1 MGSLTALD
9 IIVLTLV
16 GGGAVLGFSRGLVQ
30 EVTTL
35 LAWVLAIAAVRFFH
49 PAVTEF
55 VSRWVGT
62 AGGAAM
68 LAFVLLFGIVFGL
81 AKWGSRA
88 MGQRSRA
95 SIVGGIDRGLGAG
108 FGAVKGL
115 LIAAIGFMLV
125 TLLYD
130 IGYGNAQRPEWMMQ
144 SRTYPALNAT
154 SAALSKVIAERRA
167 EARAARGAP
176 SYLGARAAVRQRDHP
191 RPRRRR
197 ERTRDEGRP
206 ARRSLRAGAGVGGA
220 GRTPRARPRAR

>member
-1 MGSLTALD
+1 MTALD

-35 LAWVLAIAAVRFFH
+35 LAWILAIAAVRFFH
-49 PAVTEF
+49 PLVTDMLAG
-55 VSRWVGT
+55 WVGGE
-62 AGGAAM
+62 GGAAM
-68 LAFVLLFGIVFGL
+68 LAFVLLFGGVFAL

-95 SIVGGIDRGLGAG
+95 SFVGGFDRGLGAG

-115 LIAAIGFMLV
+115 LIASIGFLLI

-130 IGYGNAQRPEWMMQ
+130 IGYGNAQRPAWMSD

-154 SAALSKVIAERRA
+154 SAAMSKVIAERRA
-167 EARAARGAP
+167 QARAAENE
-176 SYLGARAAVRQRDHP
+176 AAKADKP
-191 RPRRRR
+191 
-197 ERTRDEGRP
+197 
-206 ARRSLRAGAGVGGA
+206 
-220 GRTPRARPRAR
+220 

>member
-9 IIVLTLV
+9 ILVLTLV

-35 LAWVLAIAAVRFFH
+35 LAWVLAIVAVRLFH
-49 PAVTEF
+49 GMVTNL
-55 VSRWVGT
+55 VAGWVGT
-62 AGGAAM
+62 EGGAAM
-68 LAFVLLFGIVFGL
+68 LAFVLLFGGVFAL

-95 SIVGGIDRGLGAG
+95 SLVGGFDRGLGAG

-115 LIAAIGFMLV
+115 IIASLLFMVV

-130 IGYGNAQRPEWMMQ
+130 VGYGNAQRPAWMTD

-154 SAALSKVIAERRA
+154 SGAMSKVIAERRD
-167 EARAARGAP
+167 AARQAQATGKQDAP
-176 SYLGARAAVRQRDHP
+176 DAA
-191 RPRRRR
+191 
-197 ERTRDEGRP
+197 
-206 ARRSLRAGAGVGGA
+206 AK
-220 GRTPRARPRAR
+220 

>member
-55 VSRWVGT
+55 VSRWSGRRAGRRCSPSSSSSVSSSPRQMGRARDGT
-62 AGGAAM
+62 AQPRLDRRRYRPRARRGFRGGE
-68 LAFVLLFGIVFGL
+68 
-81 AKWGSRA
+81 
-88 MGQRSRA
+88 
-95 SIVGGIDRGLGAG
+95 
-108 FGAVKGL
+108 GL

-167 EARAARGAP
+167 EARAAESASVKQDAP
-176 SYLGARAAVRQRDHP
+176 DAA
-191 RPRRRR
+191 
-197 ERTRDEGRP
+197 
-206 ARRSLRAGAGVGGA
+206 AK
-220 GRTPRARPRAR
+220 

>member
-9 IIVLTLV
+9 ILVLTLV
-16 GGGAVLGFSRGLVQ
+16 GGSAVLGFSRGLVQ

-49 PAVTEF
+49 PAVTDLLTG
-55 VSRWVGT
+55 WVGT
-62 AGGAAM
+62 EGGAAM
-68 LAFVLLFGIVFGL
+68 LAFVLLFGGVFAF

-95 SIVGGIDRGLGAG
+95 SLVGGFDRGLGAG

-115 LIAAIGFMLV
+115 MIAAIGFMAV

-130 IGYGNAQRPEWMMQ
+130 IGYGNAQRPAWMTD

-154 SAALSKVIAERRA
+154 SKALSQVIADRRA
-167 EARAARGAP
+167 QAREAEA
-176 SYLGARAAVRQRDHP
+176 
-191 RPRRRR
+191 
-197 ERTRDEGRP
+197 E
-206 ARRSLRAGAGVGGA
+206 AGASA
-220 GRTPRARPRAR
+220 P

>member
-81 AKWGSRA
+81 AKWGARA

-167 EARAARGAP
+167 EARAAESTTVKQDAP
-176 SYLGARAAVRQRDHP
+176 DAA
-191 RPRRRR
+191 
-197 ERTRDEGRP
+197 
-206 ARRSLRAGAGVGGA
+206 AK
-220 GRTPRARPRAR
+220 

>member
-130 IGYGNAQRPEWMMQ
+130 IGYGNAQRPEWMEQ

-154 SAALSKVIAERRA
+154 SAALSKVTAERRA
-167 EARAARGAP
+167 EARAAESTTAKQDAP
-176 SYLGARAAVRQRDHP
+176 DAA
-191 RPRRRR
+191 
-197 ERTRDEGRP
+197 
-206 ARRSLRAGAGVGGA
+206 AK
-220 GRTPRARPRAR
+220 

>member
-16 GGGAVLGFSRGLVQ
+16 GGGAVLGFMRGLVQ

-49 PAVTEF
+49 PAVTDL
-55 VSRWVGT
+55 VSGWVGT

-68 LAFVLLFGIVFGL
+68 LAFIILFGGVFGL

-88 MGQRSRA
+88 MGHRSRA
-95 SIVGGIDRGLGAG
+95 SLVGGFDRGLGAG

-115 LIAAIGFMLV
+115 LIATIGFMAV

-130 IGYGNAQRPEWMMQ
+130 IGYGDAQRPAWMTG

-154 SAALSKVIAERRA
+154 SGALSKVIADRRA
-167 EARAARGAP
+167 EARAADAQGSVKP
-176 SYLGARAAVRQRDHP
+176 
-191 RPRRRR
+191 
-197 ERTRDEGRP
+197 
-206 ARRSLRAGAGVGGA
+206 
-220 GRTPRARPRAR
+220 

>member
-9 IIVLTLV
+9 ILVLTLV
-16 GGGAVLGFSRGLVQ
+16 GGSAVLGFSRGLVQ

-49 PAVTEF
+49 PAVTDLLTG
-55 VSRWVGT
+55 WVGT
-62 AGGAAM
+62 EGGAAM
-68 LAFVLLFGIVFGL
+68 LAFVLLFGGVFAF

-95 SIVGGIDRGLGAG
+95 SLVGGFDRGLGAG

-115 LIAAIGFMLV
+115 MIAAIGFMAV

-130 IGYGNAQRPEWMMQ
+130 IGYGNAQRPAWMTD

-154 SAALSKVIAERRA
+154 SKALSQVIADRRA
-167 EARAARGAP
+167 QAREAEAKAGAP
-176 SYLGARAAVRQRDHP
+176 AP
-191 RPRRRR
+191 
-197 ERTRDEGRP
+197 
-206 ARRSLRAGAGVGGA
+206 
-220 GRTPRARPRAR
+220 

>member
-49 PAVTEF
+49 PFVTDLLAG
-55 VSRWVGT
+55 WVGGE
-62 AGGAAM
+62 GGAAM
-68 LAFVLLFGIVFGL
+68 LAFVLLFGGVFAL
-81 AKWGSRA
+81 AKWGSHA

-95 SIVGGIDRGLGAG
+95 SLVGGFDRGLGAG

-115 LIAAIGFMLV
+115 LIASIGFMLI

-130 IGYGNAQRPEWMMQ
+130 IGYGNAQRPAWMTD
-144 SRTYPALNAT
+144 SRSYPALNAT
-154 SAALSKVIAERRA
+154 SAAMSKVIAERRA
-167 EARAARGAP
+167 QAREAEAEAAKADK
-176 SYLGARAAVRQRDHP
+176 S
-191 RPRRRR
+191 
-197 ERTRDEGRP
+197 
-206 ARRSLRAGAGVGGA
+206 
-220 GRTPRARPRAR
+220 